1 MATPEHRPAQRDTP
15 APEGSYRQGA
25 PAMES
30 PESLNTRHR
39 ELRHEYRDLLE
50 NARLNKDVLTRL
62 GSDALHLVMRR
73 ANALQQS
80 VSRPREQAVDS
91 ELFSDLSDLGATKA
105 AKLLRKSQALT
116 PEDFLAAVKMAFLP
130 GVSDDQDD
138 GDVLTAGGRQQV
150 DWDACCEFAAAYFPE
165 GPRPTCMLGPMDI
178 TRKVRS
184 TVQRVS
190 RKPVGPVVNPVAVEC
205 IEDGDRREVD
215 RHMQEMIGAVR
226 KAGSRGQSG
235 IPFPELVLN
244 HRSFSQTVENIFT
257 LCFLLK
263 DNRLDV
269 VLDKEMGMIV
279 SAKQQ
284 RHSDQE
290 RRHEK
295 NKKEEAYQF
304 VGAIDYESWEAMKLC
319 VRPEDCCMR
328 DRGTGSVGDSSHSGG
343 DENSALHGIE
353 DRPRKRR
360 KSIKFVVGKPGINR
374 RKGTGKCLAEISN
387 M

>member
-1 MATPEHRPAQRDTP
+1 
-15 APEGSYRQGA
+15 
-25 PAMES
+25 
-30 PESLNTRHR
+30 
-39 ELRHEYRDLLE
+39 
-50 NARLNKDVLTRL
+50 
-62 GSDALHLVMRR
+62 
-73 ANALQQS
+73 
-80 VSRPREQAVDS
+80 
-91 ELFSDLSDLGATKA
+91 
-105 AKLLRKSQALT
+105 
-116 PEDFLAAVKMAFLP
+116 
-130 GVSDDQDD
+130 
-138 GDVLTAGGRQQV
+138 
-150 DWDACCEFAAAYFPE
+150 
-165 GPRPTCMLGPMDI
+165 
-178 TRKVRS
+178 
-184 TVQRVS
+184 
-190 RKPVGPVVNPVAVEC
+190 
-205 IEDGDRREVD
+205 
-215 RHMQEMIGAVR
+215 MIGALR

-269 VLDKEMGMIV
+269 VLDEEMGMIV
-279 SAKQQ
+279 SAKQH
-284 RHSDQE
+284 RHSEQE
-290 RRHEK
+290 RGHEK

-328 DRGTGSVGDSSHSGG
+328 DRGTGSVGGSSHSGG
-343 DENSALHGIE
+343 DEISALHGIE